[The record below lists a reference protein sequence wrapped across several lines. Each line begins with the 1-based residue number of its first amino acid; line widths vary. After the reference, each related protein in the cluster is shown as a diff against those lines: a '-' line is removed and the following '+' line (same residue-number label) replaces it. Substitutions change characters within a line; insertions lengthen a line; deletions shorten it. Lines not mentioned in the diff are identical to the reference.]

1 MDKASALAGLLRHL
15 GGILGLLSM
24 DPDDFLQGGV
34 SLEQGAGLKN
44 EDIDALIAQRLEARA
59 QKNWAEADRIRGV
72 LADAGVVLEDTGGQT
87 TWRRA

>member
-1 MDKASALAGLLRHL
+1 MISAQQLHALDPQTRQVMLSLMAELR
-15 GGILGLLSM
+15 
-24 DPDDFLQGGV
+24 
-34 SLEQGAGLKN
+34 AK
-44 EDIDALIAQRLEARA
+44 DALIAQRLEARR